1 MTGSLPTPW
10 AVTRQAPL
18 SMVFSSKNIGAGL
31 LQSLEEA
38 PGDLPDPGIEPV
50 TPTASPALQ
59 VGSFTT
65 KPAWASLVLS
75 SCKIFKFSMFPYSH
89 I

>member
-31 LQSLEEA
+31 LFLP

-59 VGSFTT
+59 EGSFTT
-65 KPAWASLVLS
+65 EPAWASLVLS
-75 SCKIFKFSMFPYSH
+75 SCKILKFSMFPYSH

>member
-1 MTGSLPTPW
+1 MTDSLPTPW
-10 AVTRQAPL
+10 TVTCLAPL
-18 SMVFSSKNIGAGL
+18 SVVFSSKNVGAGL
-31 LQSLEEA
+31 LFLA

-50 TPTASPALQ
+50 TPTTSPKLQ
-59 VGSFTT
+59 AGSFTT
-65 KPAWASLVLS
+65 EPAWASLVLS